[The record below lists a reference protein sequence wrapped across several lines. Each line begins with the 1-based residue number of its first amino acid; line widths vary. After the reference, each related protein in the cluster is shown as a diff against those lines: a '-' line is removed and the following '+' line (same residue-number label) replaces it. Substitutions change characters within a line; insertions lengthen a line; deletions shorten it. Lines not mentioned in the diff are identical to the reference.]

1 MCEAPTRRAVVEVG
15 RQFALVKP
23 VQGGEGG
30 RTKSLSTRTSAER
43 KVREWSDRLN
53 DAAEHP
59 ERLGSAYLVGGSP
72 GEVHEGSRGE
82 SELHGG

>member
-1 MCEAPTRRAVVEVG
+1 MRGADEESVVEVG

-23 VQGGEGG
+23 VQRWRGWEN
-30 RTKSLSTRTSAER
+30 KSLSTRTSAER
-43 KVREWSDRLN
+43 KVREWPDRLN